1 MTTTPDYAPRK
12 AVNFCSGRFLRVQR
26 PSSVADVRQGAVRS

>member
-12 AVNFCSGRFLRVQR
+12 AVNFCSGRFLRGKR
-26 PSSVADVRQGAVRS
+26 PVWTP